1 VRRIRAGRVLIELAS
16 KVMAAEVAYNLK
28 IVTWQGT
35 KIVESRDW
43 NALESGYVDGLL
55 PLEVWLEKIEE
66 V

>member
-35 KIVESRDW
+35 KIVKNRDW

-55 PLEVWLEKIEE
+55 PLKVWLEKIEE